1 MHNNIIIM
9 AFFSEVTKQF
19 MNGWEALIKASDI
32 DENVVQVHNLDL
44 CIIVSFFCLLI

>member
-19 MNGWEALIKASDI
+19 MNGWEALII
-32 DENVVQVHNLDL
+32 MR
-44 CIIVSFFCLLI
+44 